1 MASHE
6 KIKEAI
12 LKVAGNPSSG
22 SIKDLA
28 DEFARAIVAL
38 DNPPVQRAKETR
50 VSRSEETR

>member
-38 DNPPVQRAKETR
+38 DNPPTQRAKETR